1 METYDVPLY
10 PSSRPIPVW
19 AEVRE
24 QKLRAIREQTTA
36 SERLAALRQLL
47 LQKD

>member
-10 PSSRPIPVW
+10 PTHRPITAW
-19 AEVRE
+19 AEARE
-24 QKLRAIREQTTA
+24 AKLREIRQQTTA

-47 LQKD
+47 HKD